1 MTDSGDAKM
10 GIWMTSALVVGTI
23 IGAAIFMLP
32 VALAPLGANALIGWL
47 VSGIGIMCIAYALA
61 QLSRLGGDGI
71 QANIER
77 EFGPTMAFLAAWAF
91 WVSNWVA
98 QASVAV
104 AIGSTASFIVPELAG
119 HDHILQV
126 GIGCVVFLTAVNA
139 IGVRASGGLS
149 IVTVAIKVVPL
160 PEKGSYTASPGMEL
174 FWIGRR
180 MHSTDFWVS

>member
-1 MTDSGDAKM
+1 MSDSGDAKM

-77 EFGPTMAFLAAWAF
+77 EFGPTMAFLAACILSF
-91 WVSNWVA
+91 TVA

-104 AIGSTASFIVPELAG
+104 AIGSPVVHRAELAG
-119 HDHILQV
+119 RDHILQV
-126 GIGCVVFLTAVNA
+126 
-139 IGVRASGGLS
+139 
-149 IVTVAIKVVPL
+149 
-160 PEKGSYTASPGMEL
+160 
-174 FWIGRR
+174 
-180 MHSTDFWVS
+180 